1 MNASDT
7 ALLLL
12 DLQNDFIHENGAY
25 AKGGVNVV
33 AFNRVVKSLQ
43 GVVDRS
49 RKLGIPIISS
59 HFTLVRDMAGGVL
72 ISSHLKELRPFLKA
86 GDFQSG
92 TFGHRLVDEL
102 APSNYSIEK
111 VTYSAFFMSRLDW
124 LLKQLNTKN
133 LIVGGIVTNGAVAS
147 TVRDAHLR
155 GFNVTLLSDGCAG
168 VSEESHNLNLRAL
181 FELATV
187 MRCDELYPSESVSI

>member
-12 DLQNDFIHENGAY
+12 DLQNDFIHQNGAY

-33 AFNRVVKSLQ
+33 AFKGVVKNLQ

-102 APSNYSIEK
+102 APSNYAIEK

-124 LLKQLNTKN
+124 LLKPVSYT
-133 LIVGGIVTNGAVAS
+133 
-147 TVRDAHLR
+147 HL
-155 GFNVTLLSDGCAG
+155 TLPTSDL
-168 VSEESHNLNLRAL
+168 V
-181 FELATV
+181 
-187 MRCDELYPSESVSI
+187 